1 MLVDWKGPSND
12 AAEMVNS
19 IRKWRRWVVR
29 AEELQLV
36 LPDPLVL
43 AGVVA
48 KMSDV
53 LARLGGAQAAYRLSS
68 VRQHLGIDLRPGM
81 QEIRTFSE
89 LLQAEAGE
97 MALHQPGNT
106 IQGPTTKPNNVVG
119 VKSMSRPDQS
129 GSPPKG
135 GAKGKQDDAAGSST
149 GRRGEKPELPINAA
163 NVVHKTAC
171 VNWLTDKGCRY
182 AERYRFVHTVLDSKD
197 GRCFN
202 CSGKGHSKRVC
213 AAGKRSESREPKG
226 GSVGEGDAGT
236 PESVEGGLGE
246 AETAAQITPENEEVI
261 QEVNHLLKSITGPM
275 PKIIGKRAECGPC
288 EAKTV
293 KATPKSSINP
303 GPERAAQAVQEVN
316 HHMKGIAGQ
325 C

>member
-1 MLVDWKGPSND
+1 
-12 AAEMVNS
+12 MVNS

-48 KMSDV
+48 KMSDA
-53 LARLGGAQAAYRLSS
+53 LARLGGAQAAYRFSS

-97 MALHQPGNT
+97 MALRQPGNT
-106 IQGPTTKPNNVVG
+106 IQGPTTKPNNVVR
-119 VKSMSRPDQS
+119 VKSMSGPDPS
-129 GSPPKG
+129 GNPPKG
-135 GAKGKQDDAAGSST
+135 GSKGKQDDAAGSST

-171 VNWLTDKGCRY
+171 VNWLTDKG
-182 AERYRFVHTVLDSKD
+182 ADMQNDAVLCSKD

-202 CSGKGHSKRVC
+202 CSGKGHSKREC

-226 GSVGEGDAGT
+226 G
-236 PESVEGGLGE
+236 
-246 AETAAQITPENEEVI
+246 Q
-261 QEVNHLLKSITGPM
+261 
-275 PKIIGKRAECGPC
+275 
-288 EAKTV
+288 
-293 KATPKSSINP
+293 
-303 GPERAAQAVQEVN
+303 
-316 HHMKGIAGQ
+316 
-325 C
+325 